1 MGIEGFTEF
10 KKEDVEKYK
19 KYGWWWGIT
28 WGDLLD
34 KAADLYPN
42 KEALVDDTER
52 FTYEVLREKV
62 NRLAI
67 SFINLGIEKKDFVL
81 LQIPNWHEFIY
92 SYFALHKIGA
102 MLVPL
107 VPRHAYT
114 EISYLCALTEPKAW
128 IVPEKYG
135 KIDYLPLIEKIQNE
149 NPQMNFIIS
158 PRYRTDG
165 QFISLDRLITEANLS
180 QENLRNLSNRR
191 PSPMEVGQI
200 MPTGGTTGVPKAAPR
215 THNDYIANVEY
226 HSRAWEITS
235 EDTILTVAPV
245 SHGQGI
251 LAGLGGSFLNFAKYV
266 LTESTDPE
274 NICKVIE
281 REKVTAFPTVPA
293 IINRLVNF
301 DGLKRYDLSS
311 LKKIYGGGAPST
323 PELVKKVHNTLN
335 CKYVNAY
342 GSVEGS
348 SSMTRLNDAIDLI
361 CNTVG
366 KKDCPYSHFKI
377 LDTDGNELP
386 LNTSGELVT
395 KGPTIFT
402 GYFKSDEANKDAF
415 TNDGYF
421 RTGDLA
427 EIDEKGY
434 IRITGRIK
442 DIILRGGE
450 SISATEIEKLI
461 ANHPDIH
468 DVAVIGMPDKDLGER
483 ICAYVQLCSSAE
495 LDAEEILL
503 FLRRQGASILQ
514 LPERIEFIDPIPLT
528 KVGKTDKEL
537 LRLDIVKRMNS

>member
-1 MGIEGFTEF
+1 MHMA
-10 KKEDVEKYK
+10 
-19 KYGWWWGIT
+19 
-28 WGDLLD
+28 LL
-34 KAADLYPN
+34 KG
-42 KEALVDDTER
+42 R
-52 FTYEVLREKV
+52 
-62 NRLAI
+62 
-67 SFINLGIEKKDFVL
+67 
-81 LQIPNWHEFIY
+81 
-92 SYFALHKIGA
+92 
-102 MLVPL
+102 
-107 VPRHAYT
+107 
-114 EISYLCALTEPKAW
+114 
-128 IVPEKYG
+128 
-135 KIDYLPLIEKIQNE
+135 
-149 NPQMNFIIS
+149 PQ
-158 PRYRTDG
+158 
-165 QFISLDRLITEANLS
+165 
-180 QENLRNLSNRR
+180 
-191 PSPMEVGQI
+191 
-200 MPTGGTTGVPKAAPR
+200 
-215 THNDYIANVEY
+215 
-226 HSRAWEITS
+226 
-235 EDTILTVAPV
+235 
-245 SHGQGI
+245 
-251 LAGLGGSFLNFAKYV
+251 
-266 LTESTDPE
+266 
-274 NICKVIE
+274 
-281 REKVTAFPTVPA
+281 
-293 IINRLVNF
+293 
-301 DGLKRYDLSS
+301 
-311 LKKIYGGGAPST
+311 
-323 PELVKKVHNTLN
+323 
-335 CKYVNAY
+335 
-342 GSVEGS
+342 
-348 SSMTRLNDAIDLI
+348 
-361 CNTVG
+361 
-366 KKDCPYSHFKI
+366 CPYSHFKI